1 MSIGLVVF
9 WAAVGWCGTWPR
21 PWPWPIPKGPTPFP
35 WLISRV
41 IGIVGGLIGGFLFN
55 QAWPIGDTQGL
66 AGLAVAASGVGAFV
80 GAIILLDVYHL
91 VQGGTGTATS
101 E

>member
-21 PWPWPIPKGPTPFP
+21 PLPWPFPNGPTPDP
-35 WLISRV
+35 WFV
-41 IGIVGGLIGGFLFN
+41 IRIVAIVGGLIGGFLFN
-55 QAWPIGDTQGL
+55 QAWPVAETQGL
-66 AGLAVAASGVGAFV
+66 TGLAVAASGVGALV
-80 GAIILLDVYHL
+80 GSIILLDLYGL
-91 VQGGTGTATS
+91 IRGGTGAPTS